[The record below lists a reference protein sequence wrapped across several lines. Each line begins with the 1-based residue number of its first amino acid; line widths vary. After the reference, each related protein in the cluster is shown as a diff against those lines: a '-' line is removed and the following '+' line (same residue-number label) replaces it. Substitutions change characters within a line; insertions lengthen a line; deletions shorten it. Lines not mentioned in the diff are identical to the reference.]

1 MHSRLNPTFN
11 IRVMTE
17 TTEMC
22 GICGHYTKH
31 DEHGCVWHQKTLT
44 TDDGETYLR
53 YDEFNQDGEEW

>member
-17 TTEMC
+17 HTEMC
-22 GICGHYTKH
+22 GKCGHYTKH
-31 DEHGCVWHQKTLT
+31 DENGCVWHQMTLT
-44 TDDGETYLR
+44 TSDGETYQR